1 MEIREA
7 NHKDSKEISILIT
20 ALTKKYVT
28 SEYPENTASNLL
40 NSMSESE
47 IEKKFLHGYI
57 YFVAVINNQIVGVI
71 GIKQKCHII
80 HLFVSENHQKQGIA
94 RQLLNITIEAFS
106 KMNDINRFTV
116 NSSTYAKNI
125 YKRLGFITQSEPEA
139 RNGVTSIAMTLV
151 LNN

>member
-47 IEKKFLHGYI
+47 IEKKILHGYI

-71 GIKQKCHII
+71 GIK
-80 HLFVSENHQKQGIA
+80 
-94 RQLLNITIEAFS
+94 
-106 KMNDINRFTV
+106 
-116 NSSTYAKNI
+116 
-125 YKRLGFITQSEPEA
+125 
-139 RNGVTSIAMTLV
+139 
-151 LNN
+151 

>member
-1 MEIREA
+1 M
-7 NHKDSKEISILIT
+7 
-20 ALTKKYVT
+20 
-28 SEYPENTASNLL
+28 
-40 NSMSESE
+40 
-47 IEKKFLHGYI
+47 
-57 YFVAVINNQIVGVI
+57 
-71 GIKQKCHII
+71 
-80 HLFVSENHQKQGIA
+80 FVSENHQKQGIA

-125 YKRLGFITQSEPEA
+125 YIRLGFITQSEPEA